1 MKIGGKKTPAE
12 ITAQG
17 ANVEPHSA
25 NTDNELHDWLV
36 WQPAKRKAIAK
47 EAGRLPSGEIN
58 SELPSFLPHL
68 W

>member
-1 MKIGGKKTPAE
+1 M
-12 ITAQG
+12 
-17 ANVEPHSA
+17 EPHSA